1 MPVPSPSPAVP
12 PCPSRRTVLRATLGT
27 LGAGLLGTGALTACG
42 PVALGGPEQYTPPPP
57 GIDDL
62 YRNDLLALLDRA
74 IAGADALLA
83 AQGGGASDGGGDDG
97 AIGAEASLT
106 SALSALTTALPVQR
120 DALLTG
126 AQQEREAEAA
136 EDPGAEEDVV
146 PVPVEVPGD
155 IPALLAVLV
164 ELRDLAADGARQ
176 VSGSLARPLVAVAG
190 RTAWSARRLQTASG
204 QGEVSPSPVA
214 ADLVPQ
220 RDVPQTDPPSVGAQE
235 DYFSSLERAQQEEW
249 YAGYVH
255 EVLAARTDGDQRTAR
270 LDEAEL
276 HRTRAAELAGYA
288 EEDGGPVVVREAVYA
303 LPGGT
308 LDDATAALLPARPA
322 QGLLVDHTALVGA
335 APFERRALSIA
346 AALAEAELLAG
357 LVDGMDP
364 LPGLVAE

>member
-27 LGAGLLGTGALTACG
+27 LGAGLLGTEALTACG
-42 PVALGGPEQYTPPPP
+42 PVALGGPEEYTPPPP

-176 VSGSLARPLVAVAG
+176 VSGSLARPLVAVAA

-308 LDDATAALLPARPA
+308 LDDATAALLPARLA